1 MGRVGAGSYGGIGGA
16 MANWIG
22 IDVGGANLKV
32 ADSHGFA
39 TSLPFELW
47 NRREE
52 LGEVIRT
59 LLTSAPKWDAVA
71 ATMTGELAD
80 CYETKHEGV
89 RHITESLREAVAGK
103 PLAVYCV
110 DGEFRAA
117 DQVLAE
123 PGLAAASN
131 WHALARLASR
141 YLPTRSGIVVDIG
154 STTTDIIPVL
164 DGQVLTT
171 SKTDTDRLLAGE
183 LVYTGVRRTPVCA
196 LARVLPYR
204 GELCPVA
211 AEFFATTVDVY
222 RVLGDI
228 VELEGATADGRSLS
242 EGHAIDRLARQV
254 CADRMSFTHADAMA
268 ACEYLES
275 QQVEL
280 IRGAISKV
288 QSRASAPLKDF
299 VVSGSGE
306 WLAARVADSVRGEHQ
321 IVSLSEQ
328 IGSAGSDAA
337 AAVAVATLASELP

>member
-1 MGRVGAGSYGGIGGA
+1 
-16 MANWIG
+16 MANWLG
-22 IDVGGANLKV
+22 IDVGGANLKL

-39 TSLPFELW
+39 ASFPFELW
-47 NRREE
+47 NRRDE
-52 LGEVIRT
+52 LAETLRT
-59 LLTSAPKWDAVA
+59 LLSGAPKWDAVA

-89 RHITESLREAVAGK
+89 RHITESLREALGQS

-117 DQVLAE
+117 DQVLTE
-123 PGLAAASN
+123 PSLAAASN

-141 YLPTRSGIVVDIG
+141 HLPARTGIVLDIG
-154 STTTDIIPVL
+154 STTTDIIPVV
-164 DGQVLTT
+164 DGKVLTT

-228 VELEGATADGRSLS
+228 VELEGTTADGRSLS

-280 IRGAISKV
+280 IRAAIAKV
-288 QSRASAPLKDF
+288 QSRSSVPLEHV

-306 WLAARVADSVRGEHQ
+306 WLAARVAKLVFGEHE
-321 IVSLSEQ
+321 VMSLSQQ
-328 IGSAGSDAA
+328 ISAAASDAA

>member
-1 MGRVGAGSYGGIGGA
+1 M
-16 MANWIG
+16 MANWLG
-22 IDVGGANLKV
+22 IDVGGANLKL

-52 LGEVIRT
+52 LGDAIRA
-59 LLTSAPKWDAVA
+59 LLVDAPNWDGIA

-103 PLAVYCV
+103 PLAIYCV
-110 DGEFRAA
+110 DGEFRTA

-123 PGLAAASN
+123 PSLAAASN
-131 WHALARLASR
+131 WHALARFSSR
-141 YLPTRSGIVVDIG
+141 YLPTRTGVVVDIG
-154 STTTDIIPVL
+154 STTTDVIPVL
-164 DGQVLTT
+164 DAQVLTT
-171 SKTDTDRLLAGE
+171 SRTDTDRLLAGE

-228 VELEGATADGRSLS
+228 VELEGTTADGRSLS

-268 ACEYLES
+268 ACDYLES

-280 IRGAISKV
+280 IRAAIAKV
-288 QSRASAPLKDF
+288 QSRASVPLEHL

-306 WLAARVADSVRGEHQ
+306 WLAARVTKSVAGSGQ
-321 IVSLSEQ
+321 VVSLSEQ
-328 IGSAGSDAA
+328 IGAAGSDAA
-337 AAVAVATLASELP
+337 AAVAVATLASEL